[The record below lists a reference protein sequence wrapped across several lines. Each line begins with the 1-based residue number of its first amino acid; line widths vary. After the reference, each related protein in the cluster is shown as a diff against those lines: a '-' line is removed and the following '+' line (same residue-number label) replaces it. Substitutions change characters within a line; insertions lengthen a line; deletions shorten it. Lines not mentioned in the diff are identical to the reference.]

1 MKNKKIGKVLEAVLE
16 AVAQN
21 KPWLRHKQMSEMP
34 SSQQNAGK
42 YRSERST
49 NQFLP
54 VQPG

>member
-34 SSQQNAGK
+34 SSQHSAGK